1 MAILALSN
9 VYIPKASAA
18 ESYFTAEGG
27 TLNLDE
33 IDPSEPDQRL
43 VDIRLKATRE
53 MTIHS
58 MHGYFTPISDEDEE
72 LDHYMSWMDYSSGIG
87 GLCYSTSTGEFDWNT
102 ADCKDESVG
111 DEGIHVQPGNTLI
124 YVTFEV
130 KDDVDVLKRRMPITL
145 DLAVIDEDAETGKEI
160 RDITMD
166 ACVRAGHEL
175 SVYKY
180 VTGNGTLD
188 VPSIVIG
195 GTDVEVGIVP
205 EPGNELVYLELDGQE
220 VTDQIQDN
228 IFRVTPGTESLTF
241 YANFLRVYE
250 VLEGDGGEHIIGS
263 EEPLVFKIDND
274 VTTFCGTGN
283 LIIDGE
289 YHDMR
294 TDCEV
299 DPDNQ
304 VTYYNIENENDCPN
318 MKLFLDDIRQFASR
332 EGSWVIPI
340 LEATGPRSRAQQIH
354 FCYNTHKKD
363 ESYDDPDALISDYE
377 AFDKAYVRME
387 EIMDQ
392 KFNYKCD
399 KNLWYGIQKDKNIGY
414 HVNAANCFT
423 LRVEAYLWIFNSGY
437 LDVAK
442 TIADV
447 FNEAFEPEVK
457 KELPPEMVTRRKGH
471 DFGFGDYI
479 N

>member
-1 MAILALSN
+1 MLQDKHRNKCLFVAICCSVVTLALSN
-9 VYIPKASAA
+9 IYVPTTSATG
-18 ESYFTAEGG
+18 SYFTAEGS
-27 TLNLDE
+27 TLELDKV
-33 IDPSEPDQRL
+33 DPSEPDQRL
-43 VDIRLKATRE
+43 VDVKLKATRE

-72 LDHYMSWMDYSSGIG
+72 LQHYMSWMDYSSGISH
-87 GLCYSTSTGEFDWNT
+87 LCYSTSTGEFDWNIPGCI
-102 ADCKDESVG
+102 DDVVG
-111 DEGIHVQPGNTLI
+111 DEGIHVQAGDTLI

-130 KDDVDVLKRRMPITL
+130 KDDVEVMKRSMPVTL
-145 DLAVIDEDAETGKEI
+145 DLAVIDEGTETGKEI

-166 ACVRAGHEL
+166 AYVRAGHEL

-228 IFRVTPGTESLTF
+228 VFRVTPGTESLTF
-241 YANFLRVYE
+241 YATFRRVYP

-304 VTYYNIENENDCPN
+304 TITLPASFLNTLALGEHSFEAYFSEPESGSARANFMIVEEKEEEYPLVPN
-318 MKLFLDDIRQFASR
+318 TGSFTS
-332 EGSWVIPI
+332 EGSSAEITNDFLVITMI
-340 LEATGPRSRAQQIH
+340 VGVVVATGV
-354 FCYNTHKKD
+354 
-363 ESYDDPDALISDYE
+363 L
-377 AFDKAYVRME
+377 M
-387 EIMDQ
+387 
-392 KFNYKCD
+392 
-399 KNLWYGIQKDKNIGY
+399 
-414 HVNAANCFT
+414 
-423 LRVEAYLWIFNSGY
+423 
-437 LDVAK
+437 
-442 TIADV
+442 
-447 FNEAFEPEVK
+447 K
-457 KELPPEMVTRRKGH
+457 KEKRK
-471 DFGFGDYI
+471 
-479 N
+479 

>member
-1 MAILALSN
+1 MSRIKQKDKFLRIAMCFAVTILALSN
-9 VYIPKASAA
+9 IYIPKTSAA

-27 TLNLDE
+27 TLELDK

-43 VDIRLKATRE
+43 VDVRLKATRE

-72 LDHYMSWMDYSSGIG
+72 LQHYMSWMDYSSGISH
-87 GLCYSTSTGEFDWNT
+87 LCYSTSTGEFDWNIPGCI
-102 ADCKDESVG
+102 DDVVG
-111 DEGIHVQPGNTLI
+111 DEGIHVHAGDTLI

-130 KDDVDVLKRRMPITL
+130 KDGVDVLKRHMPVTL
-145 DLAVIDEDAETGKEI
+145 DLAVIDEGTETGKEI

-166 ACVRAGHEL
+166 AYVRAGHEL

-188 VPSIVIG
+188 APSIVIG

-228 IFRVTPGTESLTF
+228 VFRVTPGTESLTF
-241 YANFLRVYE
+241 YATFRRVYP

-299 DPDNQ
+299 DSDNQ
-304 VTYYNIENENDCPN
+304 TITLPAS
-318 MKLFLDDIRQFASR
+318 FL
-332 EGSWVIPI
+332 
-340 LEATGPRSRAQQIH
+340 
-354 FCYNTHKKD
+354 NTL
-363 ESYDDPDALISDYE
+363 ALGEHS
-377 AFDKAYVRME
+377 F
-387 EIMDQ
+387 
-392 KFNYKCD
+392 
-399 KNLWYGIQKDKNIGY
+399 
-414 HVNAANCFT
+414 
-423 LRVEAYLWIFNSGY
+423 EAYFS
-437 LDVAK
+437 
-442 TIADV
+442 
-447 FNEAFEPEVK
+447 EPESGSAKASFKIVEPKTDDDDEDIVVPDTGAFTSENGGAEITNDPLIGGVIVGVVVAAGVLMK
-457 KELPPEMVTRRKGH
+457 KEKRK
-471 DFGFGDYI
+471 
-479 N
+479 

>member
-1 MAILALSN
+1 MSRIKQKDKFLRIAMCFVVAVLVLSN
-9 VYIPKASAA
+9 VYIPKASAT

-43 VDIRLKATRE
+43 VDVRLKATRE

-72 LDHYMSWMDYSSGIG
+72 LDHYMSWMDYSSGISH
-87 GLCYSTSTGEFDWNT
+87 LCYSMSTDEFDWNIPGCI
-102 ADCKDESVG
+102 DDFVG
-111 DEGIHVQPGNTLI
+111 DEGIHVQAGDTLI

-130 KDDVDVLKRRMPITL
+130 KDDVEVMKRSMPVTL
-145 DLAVIDEDAETGKEI
+145 DLAVIDDDTETGKQI

-166 ACVRAGHEL
+166 AYVRAGHEL

-180 VTGNGTLD
+180 ITGNGNLD
-188 VPSIVIG
+188 VPNIVVG

-228 IFRVTPGTESLTF
+228 VFRVTPGTESLTF
-241 YANFLRVYE
+241 YATFRRVYP

-304 VTYYNIENENDCPN
+304 TIALPASFLNTLALGEHSFEAYFTEPDSGSAKASFKIVEPKTDDDDKDVVVPN
-318 MKLFLDDIRQFASR
+318 TGVFTG
-332 EGSWVIPI
+332 EGSSAEITNDFLVIAMI
-340 LEATGPRSRAQQIH
+340 VGVVI
-354 FCYNTHKKD
+354 
-363 ESYDDPDALISDYE
+363 
-377 AFDKAYVRME
+377 
-387 EIMDQ
+387 
-392 KFNYKCD
+392 
-399 KNLWYGIQKDKNIGY
+399 
-414 HVNAANCFT
+414 
-423 LRVEAYLWIFNSGY
+423 
-437 LDVAK
+437 VAGVLTK
-442 TIADV
+442 G
-447 FNEAFEPEVK
+447 EK
-457 KELPPEMVTRRKGH
+457 RK
-471 DFGFGDYI
+471 
-479 N
+479 